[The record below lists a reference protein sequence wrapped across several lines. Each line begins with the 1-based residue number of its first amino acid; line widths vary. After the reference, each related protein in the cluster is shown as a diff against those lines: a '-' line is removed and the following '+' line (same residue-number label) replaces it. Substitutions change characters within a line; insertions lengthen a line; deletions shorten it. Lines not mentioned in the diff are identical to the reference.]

1 MGWDRKAFLSLCAE
15 DSVWRFT
22 MRPKVFA
29 ILGAGIAL
37 AWSVQ
42 TVRAGA
48 IRFAAKQLHKG
59 SITAVQRTS
68 DAKGTAVA
76 NIENAR
82 KTTRTAVK
90 NGTAVV
96 RTDVASAPGAAV
108 KETKTAAGRLRKA
121 VW

>member
-1 MGWDRKAFLSLCAE
+1 
-15 DSVWRFT
+15 

-76 NIENAR
+76 NVEDASKATRAALENEKAVL
-82 KTTRTAVK
+82 RTGLV
-90 NGTAVV
+90 
-96 RTDVASAPGAAV
+96 SAPGAAV
-108 KETKTAAGRLRKA
+108 KETKTAAGRLWKA

>member
-1 MGWDRKAFLSLCAE
+1 
-15 DSVWRFT
+15 

-59 SITAVQRTS
+59 SITAVQKTS

-76 NIENAR
+76 NVEDAS
-82 KTTRTAVK
+82 KATRAALKNESAVLRIDL
-90 NGTAVV
+90 V
-96 RTDVASAPGAAV
+96 SAPGAAV
-108 KETKTAAGRLRKA
+108 KETKTAAGRLWKA